1 MKKSWLFWINGVIIL
16 ALCLAASPQPVQ
28 AVGGV
33 IEVTT
38 TADEYGT
45 NAGEC
50 SLREAVHAVNISAAF
65 NGCAEGDTIQ
75 LTGGE
80 TYTLAI
86 NGANNDNNLSGDL
99 DVLASLTLT
108 SSTNE
113 RAIITGNTG
122 WADRLLDVQTA
133 GITVTLN
140 SLFMTG
146 GDVDG
151 QGGAIRNAASSTL
164 ILTSVVV
171 KENKA
176 STGGGGLAN
185 TGSGAVLQITQG
197 VFQNNSVQGAGPAG
211 GGILGINSGQ
221 ITVIQSAIV
230 DNQALGGD
238 GGGFSIDGTLVL
250 KNVTISG
257 NSAADNGGGI
267 YLDSG
272 GTGTWNNVTI
282 TNNTA
287 DANGDE
293 QGNGGGVLSAT
304 STRPT
309 MSNSLLAGN
318 FDNSSSGSIYT
329 DCASAIPAF
338 ITLNSQGYNLFGD
351 WTSSGTNCSFQT
363 EVVTDQKGTSTPL
376 NPGLAP
382 LSDNGTDRPSHAL
395 LGNSLALNAGNP
407 AIPTGSSFTC
417 ETTDQR
423 GLSRA
428 TGRCDVGAFEL
439 KLFLYLPL
447 IQR

>member
-1 MKKSWLFWINGVIIL
+1 MKKSWLFYLNGVLVL
-16 ALCLAASPQPVQ
+16 ALCLAASPRPVQ

-38 TADEYGT
+38 TTDEYGT
-45 NAGEC
+45 NSDTC
-50 SLREAVHAVNISAAF
+50 SLREAVQTVNTSAAF
-65 NGCAEGDTIQ
+65 NGCSAGDTIQ
-75 LTGGE
+75 LAGGE

-86 NGANNDNNLSGDL
+86 NGSNNDNNLSGDL
-99 DVLASLTLT
+99 DVLASLTIT
-108 SSTNE
+108 SSTDE
-113 RAIITGNTG
+113 RAIIVGNTG
-122 WADRLLDVQTA
+122 WSDRLLDVQTA

-146 GDVDG
+146 GDVEG

-185 TGSGAVLQITQG
+185 TGGSAVVQITQS
-197 VFQNNSVQGAGPAG
+197 VVQSNSVQGAGPAG

-221 ITVIQSAIV
+221 ITIAQSAIV

-238 GGGFSIDGTLVL
+238 GGGFSIDGPLVL

-257 NSAADNGGGI
+257 NSAANNGGGI

-287 DANGDE
+287 DANNDDQGD
-293 QGNGGGVLSAT
+293 GGGVLSAT

-309 MSNSLLAGN
+309 VSNSLLAGN
-318 FDNSSSGSIYT
+318 FDNSSSGSVYA

-338 ITLNSQGYNLFGD
+338 VTLNSQGYNLFGD

-363 EVVTDQKGTSTPL
+363 EVATDQKGTSTPL

-382 LSDNGTDRPSHAL
+382 LSSNGTDRPSHAL
-395 LGNSLALNAGNP
+395 LNNSLALNAANP
-407 AIPTGSSFTC
+407 ATPTGSSFTC

-423 GLSRA
+423 GISRV
-428 TGRCDVGAFEL
+428 TGRCDIGAFEL
-439 KLFLYLPL
+439 KLLLYLPL